1 MPYPQS
7 IQNLID
13 FFKELPSVGPKT
25 AERYV
30 FQLLKKP
37 EAQLKLWASYLSDL
51 KAKTT
56 VCSSCLAVAENDPC
70 PICRDPK
77 RQNNLLC
84 LVESTQ
90 DMLAIET
97 TRQYSGRYFVLG
109 GLINT
114 IENIGPNDLNTAAL
128 LKKIKADKVQELIIA
143 LNFTLEGETTA
154 LYLNKILKDYNLK
167 ISRLAKGLPAG
178 SNLEYAD
185 EMTLATALKNR
196 GPINGNGH

>member
-1 MPYPQS
+1 MTYPKS

-37 EAQLKLWASYLSDL
+37 EGQLKLWASYLSEL
-51 KAKTT
+51 KANTKT
-56 VCSSCLAVAENDPC
+56 CSNCLTISETDPC
-70 PICRDPK
+70 SICADK
-77 RQNNLLC
+77 QRQPNILC
-84 LVESTQ
+84 VVETTQ
-90 DMLAIET
+90 DMLALEAT
-97 TRQYSGRYFVLG
+97 KQYNGRYFVLG

-114 IENIGPNDLNTAAL
+114 IENIGPNDINIAPL
-128 LKKIKADKVQELIIA
+128 LKKIKNDNIQEIILA
-143 LNFTLEGETTA
+143 LNFTLEGETTS
-154 LYLNKILKDYNLK
+154 LYLNKILKDSNLK

-185 EMTLATALKNR
+185 EMTLAMALKNR
-196 GPINGNGH
+196 NQL